1 MTDILDTYKP
11 LFAAVTSIAL
21 TAAAVDSGGFPSSAQ
36 WFVAFGV
43 GASTAALWH
52 FGVTLFLSSFP
63 LLPNANWET
72 PPSPPEP
79 LESAQEPQGEP
90 QRVDNQPVRQE
101 ARTGQPVTLAGQPKR
116 ESIPA
121 GIGRVFDAIADGTLT
136 SPVSLN
142 KLNEMGFSRFN
153 PKVENGT
160 EAHIA
165 RNFLIS
171 RGVINS
177 SGDIIGRVPR
187 LTELPPYPA
196 ESELHN

>member
-21 TAAAVDSGGFPSSAQ
+21 TTAAVDSGGFPNSTQ

-79 LESAQEPQGEP
+79 LESAQEPQSEAR
-90 QRVDNQPVRQE
+90 RVDNQPVRQE
-101 ARTGQPVTLAGQPKR
+101 ARTGQPVALGGKPSHMPQR
-116 ESIPA
+116 ESMPMGVVKVIEALGSGELVPP
-121 GIGRVFDAIADGTLT
+121 F
-136 SPVSLN
+136 SLN
-142 KLNEMGFSRFN
+142 KFDKIGVSRFV
-153 PKVENGT
+153 PKDKSAAEVT
-160 EAHIA
+160 LDWF
-165 RNFLIS
+165 RS
-171 RGVINS
+171 RG
-177 SGDIIGRVPR
+177 IIDAHNNLVGRLPSVN
-187 LTELPPYPA
+187 ELPYPIDL
-196 ESELHN
+196 SE

>member
-21 TAAAVDSGGFPSSAQ
+21 TTAAVDSGGFPNSTQ

-63 LLPNANWET
+63 LLPSANWET

-101 ARTGQPVTLAGQPKR
+101 ARTGQPVTLAGQPTHMPKR
-116 ESIPA
+116 ESMPQGVA
-121 GIGRVFDAIADGTLT
+121 
-136 SPVSLN
+136 
-142 KLNEMGFSRFN
+142 KLFCG
-153 PKVENGT
+153 
-160 EAHIA
+160 
-165 RNFLIS
+165 
-171 RGVINS
+171 
-177 SGDIIGRVPR
+177 R
-187 LTELPPYPA
+187 LTEGILFRRYR
-196 ESELHN
+196 LTN

>member
-79 LESAQEPQGEP
+79 LESAQEPQSEAR
-90 QRVDNQPVRQE
+90 RVDNQPVRQE
-101 ARTGQPVTLAGQPKR
+101 ARTGQPVALGGKPSHMPQR
-116 ESIPA
+116 ESMPMGVVKVIEALDSGELVPP
-121 GIGRVFDAIADGTLT
+121 F
-136 SPVSLN
+136 SLN
-142 KLNEMGFSRFN
+142 KFDKIGVSRFVPKDKSAAEVTLDWFRSRGIVDTHNNLVGRIPSLNE
-153 PKVENGT
+153 
-160 EAHIA
+160 
-165 RNFLIS
+165 
-171 RGVINS
+171 
-177 SGDIIGRVPR
+177 
-187 LTELPPYPA
+187 LPHRIDL
-196 ESELHN
+196 EQ